1 VPFGYRLEDRK
12 LVIDEAESET
22 VRWIFRRHLEL
33 SGMTPLLAEL
43 RRNGVATRRRVL
55 ATGRVIGGIPFG
67 RGALGHLLKN
77 RTYIGELNHRGLS
90 YAGEHLPI
98 VDRDIFEAV
107 QTKLAENLI
116 ADQSRRTTSDAILI
130 GRIYDDRGNR
140 MTPTHSRKNG
150 ARYRYYTSR
159 ALSEGRRD
167 DAGSLTRAPAP
178 EIEALIVEAIRSSR
192 VDWTA
197 QLSGEIQNSQ
207 SVSATATAQDICE
220 FRPDDRALVA
230 AAVDHVV
237 IGAGSVDVHL
247 NQCLV
252 AGGETE
258 TISIP
263 WVKPSSRG
271 RRQVIEPLSGGVD
284 QRVIRA
290 DTQAALIDTIVRAR
304 RWLDEIASGKVESFD
319 EIAER

>member
-1 VPFGYRLEDRK
+1 
-12 LVIDEAESET
+12 
-22 VRWIFRRHLEL
+22 
-33 SGMTPLLAEL
+33 
-43 RRNGVATRRRVL
+43 
-55 ATGRVIGGIPFG
+55 
-67 RGALGHLLKN
+67 
-77 RTYIGELNHRGLS
+77 
-90 YAGEHLPI
+90 
-98 VDRDIFEAV
+98 
-107 QTKLAENLI
+107 
-116 ADQSRRTTSDAILI
+116 
-130 GRIYDDRGNR
+130 
-140 MTPTHSRKNG
+140 
-150 ARYRYYTSR
+150 
-159 ALSEGRRD
+159 
-167 DAGSLTRAPAP
+167 
-178 EIEALIVEAIRSSR
+178 
-192 VDWTA
+192 
-197 QLSGEIQNSQ
+197 LSGEIQNSQ

-290 DTQAALIDTIVRAR
+290 DTQTALIDTIVRAR

-319 EIAER
+319 EIAEQEGRTGRSIRMTLSLAFLAPSIVRAIVEGTIPRGVGLSRLADLPPSWIEQLAQLGLDRSTHA